1 MIWIALISMMVGTL
15 IQHLGLSEAI
25 VGVAAK
31 IAKCHR
37 CCSFWLTLAALIYF
51 GYDPFISLTLSIL
64 MAYLSNYFGLFLLWM
79 NKLYTK
85 LWQRIEK

>member
-1 MIWIALISMMVGTL
+1 MVWIALISMVVGTL
-15 IQHLGLSEAI
+15 MQHLGLSEAI
-25 VGVAAK
+25 AGVITK

-37 CCSFWLTLAALIYF
+37 CCSFWLTLAVMIYY
-51 GYDPFISLTLSIL
+51 GYEPFVSLVLSIL
-64 MAYLSNYFGLFLLWM
+64 MAYISNFFGLLLLLL